1 MFESITSS
9 LETVFSRLTGRG
21 RLTEKNIKDG
31 LREVR
36 VALLE
41 ADTNFK
47 VVKEFIEKVT
57 ERAVGE
63 DVVKSVTPGQQI
75 IKIVHDEIEHLMGPV
90 DSTIPF
96 VEGGLTV
103 LMLVGLQGS
112 GKTTTAAKLAK
123 MVMGKGRNPLL
134 VAADIQRPAAI
145 EQLKILGD
153 QIKVEVF
160 SKDGLDVARI
170 CKKAFDVARYKEK
183 DVLIIDTAG
192 RLHIDEELM
201 MELKEVKEIVN
212 PTQIYFVCDAMTGQD
227 AVNSAQEFNNK
238 LGFDGAILT
247 KLDGDTRGGA
257 ALSIR
262 AVTGKPI
269 KFIGV
274 GEKLDKLE
282 EFHPDRMAS
291 RILGM
296 GDIVSLVE
304 RAQEAINIQD
314 AEKLSKKIREDS
326 LTLDDFLGQ
335 LQQVK
340 KMGPLKEII
349 GMIPGLGK
357 RMEGMDVDVDQLQS
371 IEAIIRSMTYK
382 ERMDPEIIDGSR
394 RNRIALGSGTTPH
407 DVNLLL
413 KQFRQMK
420 KMLRRFGSD
429 EKSLGSVM
437 TASPIGGRMKA
448 ESIVRKRL
456 RDKRKKDRKAKKR
469 R

>member
-1 MFESITSS
+1 MFEIITNS
-9 LETVFSRLTGRG
+9 LESIFSKLSSRG
-21 RLTEKNIKDG
+21 RLTDANIKEG
-31 LREVR
+31 LRDVR

-63 DVVKSVTPGQQI
+63 DVIKSVTPGQQI
-75 IKIVHDEIEHLMGPV
+75 IKIVHDEIEKLMGPV
-90 DSTIPF
+90 DAAIPF
-96 VEGGLTV
+96 LDNDITV
-103 LMLVGLQGS
+103 LMMVGLQGS
-112 GKTTTAAKLAK
+112 GKTTTSAKLAK
-123 MVMGKGRNPLL
+123 LIEGKGRSPML

-145 EQLKILGD
+145 EQLKILGK
-153 QIKVEVF
+153 QLNIPVF
-160 SKDGLDVARI
+160 SKEGVKVAKI
-170 CKKAFDVARYKEK
+170 CKKGYDAAKEENR

-192 RLHIDEELM
+192 RLHIDDDM
-201 MELKEVKEIVN
+201 MNELKDIKNAVK

-227 AVNSAQEFNNK
+227 AVNSAKEFNNQ
-238 LGFDGAILT
+238 LGFDGVILS

-257 ALSIR
+257 ALSIK

-296 GDIVSLVE
+296 GDVVSLVE
-304 RAQEAINIQD
+304 RAQNTISADD
-314 AEKLSKKIREDS
+314 AEKLSKKIKENS
-326 LTLDDFLGQ
+326 LTLEDFLDQ

-340 KMGPLKEII
+340 KMGPIKEII

-357 RMEGMDVDVDQLQS
+357 KMEGMDVDDNQLKNV
-371 IEAIIRSMTYK
+371 EAVIKSMTK
-382 ERMDPEIIDGSR
+382 NERINPEIIDGSR
-394 RNRIALGSGTTPH
+394 RNRIAEGSGTSAQ

-413 KQFRQMK
+413 KQFKQMR
-420 KMLRRFGSD
+420 KMLKQFGSD
-429 EKSLGSVM
+429 ERSFESIM
-437 TASPIGGRMKA
+437 TASPIASQLKLGSK
-448 ESIVRKRL
+448 L
-456 RDKRKKDRKAKKR
+456 RRQLRVKRKKIRKNRKKQ
-469 R
+469 